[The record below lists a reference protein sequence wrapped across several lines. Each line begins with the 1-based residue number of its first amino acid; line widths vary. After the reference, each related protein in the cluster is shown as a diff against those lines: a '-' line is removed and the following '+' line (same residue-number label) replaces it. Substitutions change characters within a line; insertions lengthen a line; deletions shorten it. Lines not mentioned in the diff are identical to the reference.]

1 MKHIKEL
8 VVEGCAECGAELK
21 QMDEVYPASVSYVL
35 AGDRTAWTRPRVV
48 LLCRSCAAHLEQQTN
63 LTDEGGYFSE

>member
-1 MKHIKEL
+1 MKHMQEL
-8 VVEGCAECGAELK
+8 ANDGCAECGAAFNR
-21 QMDEVYPASVSYVL
+21 MDEVYPASVSFVL

-48 LLCRSCAAHLEQQTN
+48 LLCRGCAANLEQQTN